1 MQVEGISRQN
11 QSLLGRENAG
21 GGIRRHGQGVEK
33 SGESRFNTQP
43 CDDGGGVGNR
53 TIMMTILTFIF
64 VVGPGVRCCGCCVCG
79 LQGCSRCVGGSCSR
93 CYLPHCTRHTSH
105 VTRHT
110 SHVTRHTSHVTYQPK
125 PMAMFRLMEVV
136 AAVQLPPFIAKRA
149 FDTDCKSLLLTDA
162 TSN

>member
-21 GGIRRHGQGVEK
+21 GGIRRHRQGVEK
-33 SGESRFNTQP
+33 SGESRFKTQP
-43 CDDGGGVGNR
+43 CADGGGVGNC
-53 TIMMTILTFIF
+53 TIMLTMLSFIF
-64 VVGPGVRCCGCCVCG
+64 VVGPGVRCCGSCVCS

-105 VTRHT
+105 VTC
-110 SHVTRHTSHVTYQPK
+110 HTSHVTYQPK

-136 AAVQLPPFIAKRA
+136 AAVPQAIKFTLQKQLTPTPRQSVPPLFLAPVHP
-149 FDTDCKSLLLTDA
+149 TL
-162 TSN
+162 